1 MRNVPLDDN
10 NIDVQVCDNDD
21 VFSMVN
27 VGLPGQDIE
36 SKASTALNTVTLGD
50 LANEAFKEW
59 ILLKVDWLAWLL
71 NEHKLDKINKSKVRS
86 SNWIYVNKVVNVSQ
100 WWHKNNVHHRLVEHI
115 AV

>member
-36 SKASTALNTVTLGD
+36 SKTSTALNTVTLDAIEAAANIIKYFD
-50 LANEAFKEW
+50 L
-59 ILLKVDWLAWLL
+59 D
-71 NEHKLDKINKSKVRS
+71 
-86 SNWIYVNKVVNVSQ
+86 
-100 WWHKNNVHHRLVEHI
+100 NNVEDDEIDEGMEIVAMLKSAACDIHQQHDANKFAI
-115 AV
+115 AQKRARNE